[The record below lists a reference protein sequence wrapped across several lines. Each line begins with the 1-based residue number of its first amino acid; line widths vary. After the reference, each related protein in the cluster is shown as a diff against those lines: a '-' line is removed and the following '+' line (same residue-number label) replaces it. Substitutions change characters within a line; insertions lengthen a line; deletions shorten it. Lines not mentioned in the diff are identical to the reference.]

1 MKAGHAVIEA
11 LRAEGIEYTFGVVG
25 TTTNSIVTEMYGR
38 SDIRFVDTRHEE
50 GAAFMA
56 YGYARA
62 SGKPTACITTSG
74 PGTTNLITGIALA
87 YKGRAPVLVIAG
99 DVARDFIYRD
109 GSQAFDLVGMFKP
122 ITKLA
127 LQVNKTERIPEML
140 HDAFRAALSGKRGPV
155 FLDIPRDLLDDQT
168 IDGGGAPAIRPIGR
182 WMRARRAIRRRSSAR
197 STLLAQAQRPLLLA
211 GGGVIDAEAS
221 NEAVAL
227 AELLDMALVPSY
239 GHTDAVP
246 NSHHLYVGPAGGRGS
261 GEAAEAIHRADV
273 ILALGTRL
281 NQSTTFWNYSVINP
295 GDPHRAGGHRHPGD
309 RPQLSG
315 GGGDHGGCPGG
326 GRAAVPRPAR
336 GLPRR
341 TPEPGVAERGGR
353 AGGAPAGTL
362 AVRDDPHRGADD
374 AAARLPGAAQGAAA
388 RLHGDD
394 RRRGRAGTRL
404 RPALTSRCRAPS
416 STTRGM
422 ADWAWGYAVGL
433 GTKLGR
439 PDRPAVSLQGDG
451 GFLYTS
457 QEINTAVRWGIPLV
471 SIVLN
476 NSCHG
481 AEKAQQQRHYGGR
494 YVGVD
499 LVNPRFDKL
508 AEVYGARGAYVERPE
523 EIADAVQGRP
533 GRERTQRDR
542 DSGRRVFPAV
552 SPHPEAA
559 LIGAAVHDL
568 AADPERATA
577 AGAAPGRPRDGRPRI
592 ARVRGW
598 AQARGRGRP
607 RTRRRRRGAGP
618 P

>member
-1 MKAGHAVIEA
+1 MKAGQAVIEA

-140 HDAFRAALSGKRGPV
+140 HYAFRAALSDKCGPV

-168 IDGGGAPAIRPIGR
+168 IDADVLPPHAYRAVDARTAGDPQAIQ
-182 WMRARRAIRRRSSAR
+182 RAV
-197 STLLAQAQRPLLLA
+197 TLLAQAQRPLLLA
-211 GGGVIDAEAS
+211 GGGIIDAEAS
-221 NEAVAL
+221 KEAVAL

-246 NSHHLYVGPAGGRGS
+246 NSHHLYVGPPGGRGS
-261 GEAAEAIHRADV
+261 GEAAEALHRADV

-281 NQSTTFWNYSVINP
+281 NQSTTFWDYRVIDPRTRIVQVDIDAQEIGRNYPVAVGITGDARAVVEQLCRSLRDAYPEGRPNP
-295 GDPHRAGGHRHPGD
+295 AWRNEVVALAARRRARLQSEMTLTGEPMMPQRVYPELRKALPRDCMVTIDAGVAPGLAYD
-309 RPQLSG
+309 RLEFELPRTFFNYAG
-315 GGGDHGGCPGG
+315 HGGLGM
-326 GRAAVPRPAR
+326 
-336 GLPRR
+336 GL
-341 TPEPGVAERGGR
+341 
-353 AGGAPAGTL
+353 
-362 AVRDDPHRGADD
+362 
-374 AAARLPGAAQGAAA
+374 
-388 RLHGDD
+388 
-394 RRRGRAGTRL
+394 
-404 RPALTSRCRAPS
+404 
-416 STTRGM
+416 
-422 ADWAWGYAVGL
+422 AVGL

-451 GFLYTS
+451 GFLYAS
-457 QEINTAVRWGIPLV
+457 QEINTAVRRGIPLV

-476 NSCHG
+476 NNCHG

-494 YVGVD
+494 YIGVD

-523 EIADAVQGRP
+523 DIADAV
-533 GRERTQRDR
+533 RDALAANAP
-542 DSGRRVFPAV
+542 SVIEIPVAEHFPA
-552 SPHPEAA
+552 
-559 LIGAAVHDL
+559 
-568 AADPERATA
+568 
-577 AGAAPGRPRDGRPRI
+577 AAPLP
-592 ARVRGW
+592 
-598 AQARGRGRP
+598 
-607 RTRRRRRGAGP
+607 TRR
-618 P
+618 